1 MTVTRSKNQDK
12 SVEEIDDRLAQ
23 IQDQLTK
30 LMEGMTSMND
40 RNSQKVKELYEI
52 KETIGRLAIKGKE
65 KELGRVESSMH
76 RACSVE
82 SQHEIRHKENH
93 NNSDL
98 RTWLYKVDQF
108 FAMEEVAFDQRVRVT
123 SIHLEGEAIAWH
135 RLYMRSR
142 SCVVNPSWKEY
153 ILALNERF
161 GEEFE
166 DSMEALKNL
175 TQIGSVKEY
184 QAEFDR
190 LLTGVNLSNLPR
202 TLLHAYK
209 HTRLQEDVI
218 DAQAKTWGLKP
229 MVRQVQGP
237 ILPTR
242 THVKPPFSQKPFTP
256 NPIYRKPVDSQVSKP
271 NRFTGNG
278 LGRRLTAV
286 EMDEKRAKGLCFF
299 CDDNYVVLI
308 DNGSTHNFIDQ
319 EVAKRLGCQSTTI
332 MAQSISVVDGRMGTT
347 VTSDFLLLP
356 LGSVDIILGYNG

>member
-1 MTVTRSKNQDK
+1 MTVTKSKNQDK

-23 IQDQLTK
+23 IQDQLKK

-52 KETIGRLAIKGKE
+52 KETIGRLGIKGKE
-65 KELGRVESSMH
+65 KELGRAESSMH

-93 NNSDL
+93 SNSGNLFTRFSRLEFPIFFGQDL

-142 SCVVNPSWKEY
+142 SCVANPSWKEY

-161 GEEFE
+161 REEFE

-184 QAEFDR
+184 QAE
-190 LLTGVNLSNLPR
+190 
-202 TLLHAYK
+202 
-209 HTRLQEDVI
+209 LQEDVI

-256 NPIYRKPVDSQVSKP
+256 NPTYRKPVDSQVSKP

-278 LGRRLTAV
+278 LGRRLTVV

-299 CDDNYVVLI
+299 CDDNYV
-308 DNGSTHNFIDQ
+308 
-319 EVAKRLGCQSTTI
+319 
-332 MAQSISVVDGRMGTT
+332 GTT